1 MATYGTEQG
10 GYYGGGGGGG
20 LQPPAGGNPYAY
32 QPQPTTSYPP
42 PQGQYPPPQ
51 GQYLP
56 DQQWAPSSPPPK
68 EFGAPGGGEYYEESP
83 LQQPAEKFQP
93 ASGYRDFAFYIAF
106 VVHLLAAGA
115 IFGIGWFT
123 FASGKGADN
132 SEGKIIN
139 EDDLDK
145 TTTFHIF
152 LTAAVCAAVAALSAG
167 LWLVMFKYFARQLI
181 YLSIGFSVLFTA
193 AIAVFSFIYGNIWA
207 GVIFAIFAVISAL
220 FFWLWR
226 SRIPFAVEML
236 KTVSVLVQ
244 NYPGTT
250 TVAFASLILQFGWF
264 VFWSV
269 AIFLVQQYTPV
280 LAYVL
285 SIYLLFSFYWV
296 SQVIKNVV
304 HVTAAGVFASWYFLH
319 GTVGVPPNPTL
330 GSFKRATTTSFG
342 SICFGSLIVALLR
355 TLRMIFRSFR
365 QNSDNIAIVI
375 LAFIGECIVACL
387 DQLLEYFNQYAYAQ
401 IAIYGKSYCRAAKDT
416 WHLVHSH
423 GIQAIIN
430 DNIIGSVLS
439 MACLA
444 SAVVTGVLGGAMIY
458 ALEDDY
464 YIPVGIICGLI
475 GFVMVMQVLEIVE
488 SAVTTIFVCF
498 AEEPE
503 ALQRN
508 SPELYHKF
516 QTTYGNIC
524 DFLV

>member
-1 MATYGTEQG
+1 M
-10 GYYGGGGGGG
+10 
-20 LQPPAGGNPYAY
+20 
-32 QPQPTTSYPP
+32 S
-42 PQGQYPPPQ
+42 
-51 GQYLP
+51 
-56 DQQWAPSSPPPK
+56 
-68 EFGAPGGGEYYEESP
+68 
-83 LQQPAEKFQP
+83 
-93 ASGYRDFAFYIAF
+93 R
-106 VVHLLAAGA
+106 
-115 IFGIGWFT
+115 
-123 FASGKGADN
+123 
-132 SEGKIIN
+132 
-139 EDDLDK
+139 
-145 TTTFHIF
+145 
-152 LTAAVCAAVAALSAG
+152 
-167 LWLVMFKYFARQLI
+167 RQL
-181 YLSIGFSVLFTA
+181 FFVLT
-193 AIAVFSFIYGNIWA
+193 
-207 GVIFAIFAVISAL
+207 L
-220 FFWLWR
+220 FFFFF
-226 SRIPFAVEML
+226 P
-236 KTVSVLVQ
+236 
-244 NYPGTT
+244 
-250 TVAFASLILQFGWF
+250 AFASLILQFGWF

-296 SQVIKNVV
+296 SQGTHTASSHLLDSLARRLLIRLVSTMAVVIKNVV

-430 DNIIGSVLS
+430 DNIIGTSRTRTHAHMHTAARTRAHAACSLRAACCGQLTSDPAFRDLAGSVLS

-464 YIPVGIICGLI
+464 YIPVGIICGL
-475 GFVMVMQVLEIVE
+475 VRP
-488 SAVTTIFVCF
+488 SSSSSS
-498 AEEPE
+498 
-503 ALQRN
+503 
-508 SPELYHKF
+508 SPSRIH
-516 QTTYGNIC
+516 
-524 DFLV
+524 